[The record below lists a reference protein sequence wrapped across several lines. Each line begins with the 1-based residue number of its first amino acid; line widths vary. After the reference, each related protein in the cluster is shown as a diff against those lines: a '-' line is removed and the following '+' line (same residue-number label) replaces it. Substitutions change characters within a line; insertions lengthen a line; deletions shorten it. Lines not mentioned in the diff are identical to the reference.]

1 MNALIQSVLAS
12 KEFDH
17 RQVSEFTA
25 AEIRDTIAALVA
37 TEEVALADALC
48 EAGLSIYPGD
58 ENILAMAALMS
69 SLQGDYPRSEEY
81 VRELIEVQGGQATE
95 FTWNLLVR
103 VLRCQAE
110 PIEAL
115 SVAKAGLLQH
125 PTSIDLKREKQEL
138 EALFGDAAIFV
149 NPVAVRQ

>member
-1 MNALIQSVLAS
+1 
-12 KEFDH
+12 
-17 RQVSEFTA
+17 
-25 AEIRDTIAALVA
+25 
-37 TEEVALADALC
+37 
-48 EAGLSIYPGD
+48 
-58 ENILAMAALMS
+58 MAALMS

-115 SVAKAGLLQH
+115 SMAKAGLLQR

-138 EALFGDAAIFV
+138 EDLFGVAAIFV